1 MSRQQRIQSR
11 STFAMVLALGAL
23 ILGLQVRSAHA
34 QESKRVVVVPFSGS
48 GGGKIASTT
57 AEILQAAGYTVVSDD
72 DYREAAGKLDA
83 RGRDAAKVA
92 LVASEL
98 GLSAVIFGEVD
109 KKGGG
114 RQVTLKVHTGAN
126 GAEVATVEFEVQ
138 RRKLTPEEEETV
150 RTKLLPALSGVTGA
164 PPPPPKPAPK
174 PAQKP
179 GQSPAG
185 GDEAIEMEGDEGS
198 GETGDEPPKPTGPAV
213 AQADDTEELEF
224 TGGAGGGT
232 VAKRDDRD
240 EDEPKTEAKAT
251 RAGVELA
258 AGVSFISRSL
268 SPDAR
273 DGIDGPTY
281 EGPLAPALLL
291 GVELYPASFA
301 SESLPAR
308 FILANIGIQARFE
321 RVFALTS
328 EIVYSQGG
336 DDMTETVDTTQMR
349 IGAGIVYRLFFG
361 DGATAPM
368 LKFGVGYERF
378 QFSID
383 RGGLPND
390 VVVPLPDVAYA
401 SLDPSLSFR
410 FPVTE
415 ALALTAGGRLLVLL
429 DAGDVAKADQY
440 GDTSSS
446 LGYEAGLDVE
456 YMIGER
462 LGVRVGARFMNI
474 TLGFEGN
481 GELAN
486 NLDNDPATQDVDGFS
501 DTYLG
506 GLVTAGY
513 LF

>member
-1 MSRQQRIQSR
+1 MSRQQRIPSK
-11 STFAMVLALGAL
+11 SAFAMVLALGAL
-23 ILGLQVRSAHA
+23 LLGLQVRSAHA

-57 AEILQAAGYTVVSDD
+57 GEILQAAGYTVVSDD

-114 RQVTLKVHTGAN
+114 REVTLKVHTGAN
-126 GAEVATVEFEVQ
+126 GAEVATVKFEVQ

-174 PAQKP
+174 PAQ
-179 GQSPAG
+179 QPAEG

-198 GETGDEPPKPTGPAV
+198 GETGDEPPKPSGPAV
-213 AQADDTEELEF
+213 AQADDTEDLKF
-224 TGGAGGGT
+224 TEGRGGGT
-232 VAKRDDRD
+232 VARRDERD
-240 EDEPKTEAKAT
+240 EDETEAKPI

-258 AGVSFISRSL
+258 AGVSFIGRNL
-268 SPDAR
+268 SADAR
-273 DGIDGPTY
+273 EGIEGPTY
-281 EGPLAPALLL
+281 EGPLAPAAFLSL
-291 GVELYPASFA
+291 ELYPASFA

-308 FILANIGIQARFE
+308 FILANIGIQAKFE

-328 EIVYSQGG
+328 EIAYSEDGN
-336 DDMTETVDTTQMR
+336 DMTETVNTTQMR
-349 IGAGIVYRLFFG
+349 FGAGIVYRLFFG
-361 DGATAPM
+361 DSATSPM

-383 RGGLPND
+383 RGGLPDD

-410 FPVTE
+410 FPVTK

-429 DAGDVAKADQY
+429 DPGDVAKADQY

-456 YMIGER
+456 YMLGER
-462 LGVRVGARFMNI
+462 LGVRVGARYMNV

-481 GELAN
+481 GELSN
-486 NLDNDPATQDVDGFS
+486 NLDDDPATQDVNGFT

-506 GLVTAGY
+506 GLVTLGY

>member
-1 MSRQQRIQSR
+1 MSCLQRIPSK

-23 ILGLQVRSAHA
+23 LLGLQVRSAHA

-114 RQVTLKVHTGAN
+114 REVTLKVHTGAN
-126 GAEVATVEFEVQ
+126 GAEVATVKFEVQ

-164 PPPPPKPAPK
+164 PPPPPKPA
-174 PAQKP
+174 QKP
-179 GQSPAG
+179 GQKPGQKPAE
-185 GDEAIEMEGDEGS
+185 GDDAIEMEGDEGS
-198 GETGDEPPKPTGPAV
+198 ETGDEPPKPSGPAV
-213 AQADDTEELEF
+213 AQADDTEELKF
-224 TGGAGGGT
+224 TPGGGGGT
-232 VAKRDDRD
+232 VARRDDR
-240 EDEPKTEAKAT
+240 EDDEAKTDAKAV
-251 RAGVELA
+251 RAGVELT
-258 AGVSFISRSL
+258 AGVSFIGRNL

-281 EGPLAPALLL
+281 EGPLAPALFL
-291 GVELYPASFA
+291 GLELYPASFA

-328 EIVYSQGG
+328 EIVYSQNG
-336 DDMTETVDTTQMR
+336 DDMIETVNTTQMR
-349 IGAGIVYRLFFG
+349 FGAGIVYRLFFG
-361 DGATAPM
+361 DSATAPM
-368 LKFGVGYERF
+368 LKFGIGYEQF
-378 QFSID
+378 QFSIA
-383 RGGLPND
+383 RGGLPDD

-410 FPVTE
+410 FPVTK

-429 DAGDVAKADQY
+429 DPGDVAKADQY

-446 LGYEAGLDVE
+446 LGYEAGLDIE

-462 LGVRVGARFMNI
+462 LGVRVGARYMNV

-481 GELAN
+481 GELSN
-486 NLDNDPATQDVDGFS
+486 NLDGDPATQDVDGFT

>member
-1 MSRQQRIQSR
+1 MSRQQRIPSK
-11 STFAMVLALGAL
+11 TAFAMILALGAL
-23 ILGLQVRSAHA
+23 LLGLQVRSAHA

-72 DYREAAGKLDA
+72 DYREAASKLDA

-92 LVASEL
+92 QVASEL

-114 RQVTLKVHTGAN
+114 REVTLKVHTGAN
-126 GAEVATVEFEVQ
+126 GAEVATVKFEVQ

-164 PPPPPKPAPK
+164 PPPPPKPTPK
-174 PAQKP
+174 PAE
-179 GQSPAG
+179 G
-185 GDEAIEMEGDEGS
+185 GDDAIEMEGDEG
-198 GETGDEPPKPTGPAV
+198 GETGDEPPKPSGPAV
-213 AQADDTEELEF
+213 AQADDTEELKF
-224 TGGAGGGT
+224 TPGGGGGT
-232 VAKRDDRD
+232 VARRDDRE
-240 EDEPKTEAKAT
+240 EDKPETEAKAI
-251 RAGVELA
+251 RAGVELT
-258 AGVSFISRSL
+258 AGVSFISRNL

-273 DGIDGPTY
+273 EGIEGPTY
-281 EGPLAPALLL
+281 EGPLAPAMFL
-291 GVELYPASFA
+291 GLELYPASFA

-308 FILANIGIQARFE
+308 FILANIGIQAKFE

-328 EIVYSQGG
+328 EIAYSEGG
-336 DDMTETVDTTQMR
+336 NDMTETVNTTQMR
-349 IGAGIVYRLFFG
+349 FGAGIVYRLFFG
-361 DGATAPM
+361 DGPTAPM

-383 RGGLPND
+383 RGGLPAD
-390 VVVPLPDVAYA
+390 VVVPLPDVDYA

-429 DAGDVAKADQY
+429 DPGDVAKPDQY

-481 GELAN
+481 GELSN
-486 NLDNDPATQDVDGFS
+486 NLDDDPATQDVDGFT